1 MENENAIFRRSIERL
16 SARHSIRE
24 VFIKLRD
31 CQRPVRRADCT
42 DDGNSYKISTNLPQ
56 NIITV
61 FAEVNWKWTF
71 KVRTDLIIQLYFY
84 TANKQK

>member
-1 MENENAIFRRSIERL
+1 MENENAIFRRNIERL

-42 DDGNSYKISTNLPQ
+42 DDGNSNKISKILPQ
-56 NIITV
+56 NIIPV
-61 FAEVNWKWTF
+61 FAEVNWKQTF
-71 KVRTDLIIQLYFY
+71 KISTDLMLQLYFN
-84 TANKQK
+84 TASKQK